1 MSRRISQ
8 RSGATSLKISVVTV
22 VKNHEIGLQSTYERL
37 CRQLEVEWEMIVVV
51 GTSEDG
57 TLQYAREF
65 EKTDFRVHAIEQQ
78 SSGIYDAM
86 NVGLALAIGDFIW
99 FMNAGD
105 RFASSMTLTHASM
118 ALLKSGTGV
127 LIGGH
132 QIESSAGAHVYNLRE
147 GKVSSL
153 QFAFNRRGGCH
164 QSMIFKTSILKEIG
178 GFNLS
183 YSLASD
189 FELVLKVI
197 KKWKGRRVSEV
208 YSVIEPGGRADQGI
222 FLVHREKHKIRR
234 EQLSG
239 PLVFISSFLWAH
251 AAMLKNIIRRL

>member
-1 MSRRISQ
+1 MSLRISQ
-8 RSGATSLKISVVTV
+8 RNGATSLKVSVVTV
-22 VKNHEIGLQSTYERL
+22 VKNHVTGMQLTYESL

-57 TLQYAREF
+57 TLQYAREL
-65 EKTDFRVHAIEQQ
+65 EKTDFRVRVIEQQ
-78 SSGIYDAM
+78 SNGIYDAM
-86 NVGLALAIGDFIW
+86 NIGLEVALGDFTW

-105 RFASSMTLTHASM
+105 RFASSATLAHASM
-118 ALLKSGTGV
+118 ALLKNGTGV
-127 LIGGH
+127 IIGGH
-132 QIESSAGAHVYNLRE
+132 QTDHSTGPQIYILKE

-164 QSMIFKTSILKEIG
+164 QSMIFKTSILKEMR

-183 YSLASD
+183 YALASD
-189 FELVLKVI
+189 FELVLRVI
-197 KKWKGRRVSEV
+197 KKWKARRVSEV

-222 FLVHREKHKIRR
+222 FLVHREKHQIRR
-234 EQLSG
+234 EQLGG
-239 PLVFISSFLWAH
+239 PLVLISSFLWAY